1 MSQTEEERK
10 AICTNLNSNYDGPIE
25 SNELSKCAVVYI
37 NREKQ
42 NEVDASCNPVTGN
55 DNKSEP
61 SQIVNVPSTS
71 AYASIRIIV
80 LGIICVV
87 VSVIVTRKVTKKNN

>member
-61 SQIVNVPSTS
+61 SQIVNVSATS
-71 AYASIRIIV
+71 AYASIIIIV
-80 LGIICVV
+80 LGIICVI
-87 VSVIVTRKVTKKNN
+87 VSVIVTSKITKKS

>member
-61 SQIVNVPSTS
+61 SQIENVPSTS

-80 LGIICVV
+80 LGIICVI
-87 VSVIVTRKVTKKNN
+87 VSVIVTRKITKKS

>member
-1 MSQTEEERK
+1 MSRSEEDRK
-10 AICTNLNSNYDGPIE
+10 AICSNLNSNYDGPIE

-80 LGIICVV
+80 LGIICVI
-87 VSVIVTRKVTKKNN
+87 VSVIVTRKITKKS

>member
-1 MSQTEEERK
+1 MSRSEEDRK
-10 AICTNLNSNYDGPIE
+10 AICSNLNSNYDGPIE

-61 SQIVNVPSTS
+61 SQIVNVSATS

-87 VSVIVTRKVTKKNN
+87 VTRRVTKKS

>member
-1 MSQTEEERK
+1 MSRSEEERK

-42 NEVDASCNPVTGN
+42 NEVDASCNPVADN
-55 DNKSEP
+55 DNKNEP
-61 SQIVNVPSTS
+61 SEVVNVHATS
-71 AYASIRIIV
+71 A
-80 LGIICVV
+80 
-87 VSVIVTRKVTKKNN
+87 

>member
-61 SQIVNVPSTS
+61 SQIVNVSATS
-71 AYASIRIIV
+71 AYASIIIIV
-80 LGIICVV
+80 LGIICVI
-87 VSVIVTRKVTKKNN
+87 VSVIVTRKITKKS

>member
-61 SQIVNVPSTS
+61 SQIVNVSATS
-71 AYASIRIIV
+71 AYASIIIIV
-80 LGIICVV
+80 LGIICVI